1 MAYQN
6 VGTPRFYIN
15 TLEWL
20 HHSGGT
26 QIPEGLMTLP
36 VGDSSFGYGADI
48 DVGDTMQNGKNFMAH
63 LNKDLDSSFGITGAQ
78 GWEEVINFHLPRESG
93 FTIATFTTN
102 LDTIHIEGT
111 AGSIIVGNYYDMPH
125 SPDLSLNLSYEYDGV
140 KTQETKGGS
149 TLSNANYIKPPN
161 WGSRGCWQIGDVS
174 NLRTGR
180 RLWDLS
186 FSYLSDTDV
195 FPVNPKTGLYSAL
208 DDNTTSSYADSDI
221 NNNGEFTSNI
231 LTGTDFFSQVWNRT
245 IGGHLPFI
253 FQPDNKNNNE
263 FAICRFDMNTLS
275 YKQVANNVYNLKL
288 KIREVW

>member
-6 VGTPRFYIN
+6 VGTPRFYVN
-15 TLEWL
+15 VLEWL

-36 VGDSSFGYGADI
+36 VGDSSFGYGANI
-48 DVGDTMQNGKNFMAH
+48 DVSDSMRSGKNFMAH
-63 LNKDLDSSFGITGAQ
+63 LNKDLDTSFGITGAQ
-78 GWEEVINFHLPRESG
+78 GWEEVINYYHPRESG
-93 FTIATFTTN
+93 FTIATFTTE

-125 SPDLSLNLSYEYDGV
+125 SPDLSLNLLYEYDGIE
-140 KTQETKGGS
+140 TQDVKGGS
-149 TLSNANYIKPPN
+149 TLSNAIYFKPPN
-161 WGSRGCWQIGDVS
+161 WGNRGCWQIGDVS

-180 RLWDLS
+180 RIWDLS
-186 FSYLSDTDV
+186 FSYISDTDV
-195 FPVNPKTGLYSAL
+195 FPINPRTGYSSATNS
-208 DDNTTSSYADSDI
+208 DTISSYADTDI
-221 NNNGEFTSNI
+221 NNGIFTSNI